1 MIPPEG
7 RAESGPRS
15 ASKRVLITGGA
26 GFIGSHLV
34 EGLVAA
40 GHRVRVLDEVV
51 PQAGADG
58 SLAGVEVVT
67 GDVRDGR
74 CLREALREV
83 DVVFH
88 LAATTRASQS
98 MYEISRAMSVNA
110 QGTAELLQTMLDNK
124 LTPAKL
130 IVASSMSIYGEGQY
144 VCSVCSR
151 PACPTVR
158 PAAQLEGAHW
168 EVHCADCKGVLLPRP
183 TAETKHAE
191 VQSIYALSK
200 RTQEELFLIFGRTY
214 GVPVTVLRL
223 FNVYGP
229 GQAISD
235 PYSGVATLFAARL
248 LENAAPLL
256 FEDGEQMRDFV
267 HVRDVVQACRL
278 AMEHASANGEVIN
291 VGNGVPIRMRRVAE
305 ILAAALDKA
314 IAPVVTEKFRA
325 GDIRH
330 CYADVCKARRLLGY
344 EPKVTHEQGLR
355 ELAGWLA
362 EEHERGSAKS
372 GTVHEPVGSLL
383 PTA

>member
-15 ASKRVLITGGA
+15 AAKRVLITGGA

-51 PQAGADG
+51 PQAGAGG

-110 QGTAELLQTMLDNK
+110 QGTAELLQAMLDNK
-124 LTPAKL
+124 MTPAKL

-151 PACPTVR
+151 PACPGVR
-158 PAAQLEGAHW
+158 PVAQLQAAQW
-168 EVHCADCKGVLLPRP
+168 EVHCAECKGVLLPRP
-183 TAETKHAE
+183 TAEAKHSE

-223 FNVYGP
+223 FNVYGS

-256 FEDGEQMRDFV
+256 FEDGEQMRDF
-267 HVRDVVQACRL
+267 VQACRL

-314 IAPVVTEKFRA
+314 IEPVVTQKFRA

-330 CYADVCKARRLLGY
+330 CYADVTKARRLLGY
-344 EPKVTHEQGLR
+344 EPKMTHEQGLR
-355 ELAGWLA
+355 ELAGWLLEKQA
-362 EEHERGSAKS
+362 KHES
-372 GTVHEPVGSLL
+372 EPAREPLGSLQ